1 MKKYDDYKDSGIEWI
16 GEIPKHWSLKKIKH
30 TTYVKGRIG
39 WQGLR
44 SDEFLEEAESL
55 VVTGTDFIE
64 GKINWKTCYQIPI
77 ERYNEDI
84 NIQLKE
90 NDLLI
95 TKDGTIGKVSL
106 VKNMPK
112 IATLNSGVF
121 LTRPLTNDYITK
133 FMYWVLVSEVFK
145 TFYDFNKSGS
155 TIQHLYQYVF
165 NEFDFTKPSIEEQ
178 TQIANYLDHKTTQID
193 RLISKKQQS
202 ITLLQE
208 ERIAVINQAVTK
220 GLDPKVK
227 MKDTGIEWLGKI
239 PEHWE
244 VKRLKYC
251 FKIFGGFAFSSSA
264 FTTEGVQIVKIG
276 NLYQNQ
282 LNLDRAPT
290 FVSREFIN
298 SHSNFLATQDDI
310 LMSLT
315 GTLGKRDYGY
325 AILVRNEDTLMVN
338 QRVALIKANDDM
350 CIEFSINMF
359 HCESYLNQLY
369 MIPTGTKQGNLSCE
383 DVLSISM
390 AIPSKEE
397 QLKIGEYLKQKSN
410 EIDVI
415 ISKTQQ
421 EIELLKE
428 YKAALISEVVTGK
441 VDIRDELLN

>member
-1 MKKYDDYKDSGIEWI
+1 MKKYDNYKDSGIEWI
-16 GEIPKHWSLKKIKH
+16 GEIPEHWKLKKIKH

-55 VVTGTDFIE
+55 VVTGTDFID
-64 GKINWKTCYQIPI
+64 GKINWETCYQIPI

-121 LTRPLTNDYITK
+121 LTRPSTKDYITEY
-133 FMYWVLVSEVFK
+133 MYWVLVSDVFK

-165 NEFDFTKPSIEEQ
+165 NEFCFTKPSLEEQ
-178 TQIANYLDHKTTQID
+178 TFIANYLDHKTTQID
-193 RLISKKQQS
+193 TLITKKQQFIS
-202 ITLLQE
+202 LLQE

-227 MKDTGIEWLGKI
+227 KKDSGIEWLGEI

-244 VKRLKYC
+244 VKRMKYC
-251 FKIFGGFAFSSSA
+251 FQIFGGFAFSSSE

-276 NLYQNQ
+276 NL
-282 LNLDRAPT
+282 
-290 FVSREFIN
+290 
-298 SHSNFLATQDDI
+298 
-310 LMSLT
+310 
-315 GTLGKRDYGY
+315 
-325 AILVRNEDTLMVN
+325 
-338 QRVALIKANDDM
+338 
-350 CIEFSINMF
+350 
-359 HCESYLNQLY
+359 
-369 MIPTGTKQGNLSCE
+369 
-383 DVLSISM
+383 
-390 AIPSKEE
+390 
-397 QLKIGEYLKQKSN
+397 
-410 EIDVI
+410 
-415 ISKTQQ
+415 
-421 EIELLKE
+421 
-428 YKAALISEVVTGK
+428 
-441 VDIRDELLN
+441 